1 MSVIMAPQYVRG
13 DKIIA
18 VSNPPA
24 CVAQEF
30 YVPVQGPSWGLVRGG
45 DKLTV
50 SKRIRGGWLRVKNS
64 RNGRVTNV
72 RVGPWLARES
82 DVQVAVNCGGQG
94 SEIDLMIRKCQNEG
108 LRNNLRES
116 EIKNKTLEG
125 EIVKMNEEY
134 ESLEREARVRLEAK
148 DEQIEELESKLG
160 CRMAQIEN
168 MEEMIEE
175 LKRENAELKKMFW
188 SPPAT
193 NENMKVRSEMYNLVG

>member
-24 CVAQEF
+24 CVAQKF
-30 YVPVQGPSWGLVRGG
+30 YVPVQGPSWDLVRGG

-72 RVGPWLARES
+72 RVGPWLAHES
-82 DVQVAVNCGGQG
+82 DVQVAVDCGGQG

-148 DEQIEELESKLG
+148 DEQIEELERKLG
-160 CRMAQIEN
+160 CRIAQIEN

-175 LKRENAELKKMFW
+175 LKRENEELKKMYGDGLGH
-188 SPPAT
+188 
-193 NENMKVRSEMYNLVG
+193 ENMKIRSKMYNLVG